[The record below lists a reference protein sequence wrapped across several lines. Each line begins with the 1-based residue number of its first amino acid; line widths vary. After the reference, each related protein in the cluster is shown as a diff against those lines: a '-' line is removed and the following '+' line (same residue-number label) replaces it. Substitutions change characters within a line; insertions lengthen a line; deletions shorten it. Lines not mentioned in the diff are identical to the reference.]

1 MKRILIIDNSAG
13 ITGAF
18 RVMLHVAHALRGEF
32 SFYFAVPKGNGITA
46 SMLKDYGLPYIH
58 VNFIEIGKNLKLVIY
73 FPALLYN
80 VFKLYR
86 FCKKND
92 ITIIHVNDI
101 YNMAGLVLKF
111 LNPNIKLIQHIRLT
125 PQSYAGV
132 LYRSWLKILN
142 YKADQI
148 PVVSNVVKQEV
159 VKTIYEQKVDM
170 LYDFIN
176 LPECR
181 FAEETETNVV
191 RFLYPA
197 NFTPGKGHAYAV
209 KAFRKAL
216 RENGNIELT
225 FVGDDFGLKKNQ
237 LYKKNL
243 MNDAADLVDSGK
255 IHFKTGIQE
264 VPELYASHDVVLNFS
279 ESESFSM
286 TCYEAA
292 WYGLPVIATRCGG
305 PEEIVVH
312 GESGF
317 LVNRGDVDAM
327 AVRMQELATDHAK
340 RLNMKQRCRELI
352 HQRASDYNTVGRYR
366 QLYER
371 S

>member
-46 SMLKDYGLPYIH
+46 SLLKDHGFPYIH
-58 VNFIEIGKNLKLVIY
+58 VNFIEIGKNLKSVIY

-80 VFKLYR
+80 AVKLHRY
-86 FCKKND
+86 CKKNN

-101 YNMAGLVLKF
+101 YNMTGVVLKI
-111 LNPNIKLIQHIRLT
+111 LNPNIKLIHHIRLT

-132 LYRSWLKILN
+132 LYRTWLKILY

-148 PVVSNVVKQEV
+148 IVVSNVVKKEV
-159 VKTIYEQKVDM
+159 IKTIHEQKVEM
-170 LYDFIN
+170 LYDFIS
-176 LPECR
+176 LPEYR
-181 FAEETETNVV
+181 FTEEAKTNVV

-209 KAFRKAL
+209 EAFRKAL
-216 RENGNIELT
+216 RENNHLELT
-225 FVGDDFGLKKNQ
+225 FAGDDFDLKKNQ
-237 LYKKNL
+237 LYKKSL
-243 MNDAADLVDSGK
+243 INDAADLIDSGK
-255 IHFKTGIQE
+255 IQFKTGIRE
-264 VPELYASHDVVLNFS
+264 VPELYANYDVVLNFS

-327 AVRMQELATDHAK
+327 ANHMLELATDHAK
-340 RLNMKQRCRELI
+340 RLNMKYRCRELI